1 MSGETSLA
9 VLLSELS
16 PRLQPTPYVF
26 CCIQGAKYGDLA
38 HTEPIASMAEAEGLT
53 VVLSQDAADR
63 EGLGYTGL
71 FRCILLEVHS
81 SLHAVGLTAVVA
93 QTLATASISAN
104 VIAGY
109 HHDHVFVPAD
119 RADDALELLTKLVLG
134 ETSR

>member
-26 CCIQGAKYGDLA
+26 CCIPSAKYGDLA
-38 HTEPIASMAEAEGLT
+38 HTEPVASMVEAEGLT
-53 VVLSQDAADR
+53 LVLSQEAADR
-63 EGLGYTGL
+63 EGLSYSGL
-71 FRCILLEVHS
+71 FRCIRLEVHS

-109 HHDHVFVPAD
+109 HHDHVFVSAD
-119 RADDALELLTKLVLG
+119 RAGDALELLTKLVSG